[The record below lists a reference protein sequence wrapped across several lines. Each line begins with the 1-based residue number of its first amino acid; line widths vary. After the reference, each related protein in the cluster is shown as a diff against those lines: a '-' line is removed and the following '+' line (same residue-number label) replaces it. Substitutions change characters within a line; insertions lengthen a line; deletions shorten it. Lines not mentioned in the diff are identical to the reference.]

1 MNVSPV
7 STNSVKPICDVSC
20 HRAAGASRTVGASKS
35 FHSFTVSPAERS
47 VRPASHDA
55 RFSIAAAAAVWLGAY
70 VAALPLQAAVIA
82 ILGQS
87 GVDPDDWPTS
97 TMVAT
102 VLCLW
107 VPFVVALGV
116 LSSRRGSGSIRDDY
130 RVRFRPID
138 LVGLPIGVVGQFV
151 LVPLLYWPLTSL
163 FPDAFDPAK
172 VEERATD
179 LWNRADGWWVVALIV
194 VVAVG
199 APLVEEF
206 VYRGVIL
213 QSLEGRLNDTFA
225 LVASAAFFGAIHLQ
239 PVEFPGLFLV
249 GLVFGLC
256 WQRTGRI
263 ACPILA
269 HLAFNAS
276 GLVLAAN

>member
-1 MNVSPV
+1 M
-7 STNSVKPICDVSC
+7 
-20 HRAAGASRTVGASKS
+20 
-35 FHSFTVSPAERS
+35 
-47 VRPASHDA
+47 RPASHDA
-55 RFSIAAAAAVWLGAY
+55 RFSIAAAAAVWIGAY
-70 VAALPLQAAVIA
+70 VAALPLQAAIIA

-179 LWNRADGWWVVALIV
+179 LWNRAEGWWIVALIV

-213 QSLEGRLNDTFA
+213 QSLEGRLNDTIA
-225 LVASAAFFGAIHLQ
+225 LVVSAAFFGAIHLQ
-239 PVEFPGLFLV
+239 PVEFPGLFLI

-276 GLVLAAN
+276 GLLLAAN

>member
-1 MNVSPV
+1 M
-7 STNSVKPICDVSC
+7 
-20 HRAAGASRTVGASKS
+20 
-35 FHSFTVSPAERS
+35 
-47 VRPASHDA
+47 RPASHDA

-70 VAALPLQAAVIA
+70 VAALPLQAAIIA

-138 LVGLPIGVVGQFV
+138 LVGLPIGVVGQFL
-151 LVPLLYWPLTSL
+151 LVPLLYLPLRSL
-163 FPDAFDPAK
+163 FPDAFDPTK

-179 LWNRADGWWVVALIV
+179 LWNRADGWWIVALIV

-213 QSLEGRLNDTFA
+213 QSLEGRLKDTIA
-225 LVASAAFFGAIHLQ
+225 LVVSAAFFGAIHLQ
-239 PVEFPGLFLV
+239 PVEFPGLFLI

-276 GLVLAAN
+276 GLLLAAN

>member
-1 MNVSPV
+1 M
-7 STNSVKPICDVSC
+7 
-20 HRAAGASRTVGASKS
+20 
-35 FHSFTVSPAERS
+35 
-47 VRPASHDA
+47 RPASHDA
-55 RFSIAAAAAVWLGAY
+55 GISIAAAAATWLGAY
-70 VAALPLQAAVIA
+70 IAARPLQAGVIGL
-82 ILGQS
+82 LGQS

-107 VPFVVALGV
+107 VPFVVGLVVLGR
-116 LSSRRGSGSIRDDY
+116 RRGSGSIRDAY
-130 RVRFRPID
+130 RVRFRVVD

-151 LVPLLYWPLTSL
+151 LVPLLYWPLTTL

-179 LWNRADGWWVVALIV
+179 LWNRADGWWVLALIA
-194 VVAVG
+194 VVAIG

-213 QSLEGRLNDTFA
+213 QSLEGRLNDTVA
-225 LVASAAFFGAIHLQ
+225 LVVSAAFFGAIHLQ
-239 PVEFPGLFLV
+239 PVEFPGLFV
-249 GLVFGLC
+249 IGIVFGLC
-256 WQRTGRI
+256 WQRSGRI

-276 GLVLAAN
+276 GLLLAAN

>member
-1 MNVSPV
+1 M
-7 STNSVKPICDVSC
+7 
-20 HRAAGASRTVGASKS
+20 
-35 FHSFTVSPAERS
+35 
-47 VRPASHDA
+47 RPASHDA
-55 RFSIAAAAAVWLGAY
+55 GISIAAAAAIWLGAY
-70 VAALPLQAAVIA
+70 IAALSLQAGVIGL
-82 ILGQS
+82 LGQS

-107 VPFVVALGV
+107 VPFVVGLVVLGR
-116 LSSRRGSGSIRDDY
+116 RRGSGSIRDAY
-130 RVRFRPID
+130 RVRFRVVD

-151 LVPLLYWPLTSL
+151 LVPLLYWPLTTL

-179 LWNRADGWWVVALIV
+179 LWNRADGWWVLALIA
-194 VVAVG
+194 VVAIG

-213 QSLEGRLNDTFA
+213 QSLEGRLNDTVA
-225 LVASAAFFGAIHLQ
+225 LVVSAAFFGAIHLQ
-239 PVEFPGLFLV
+239 PVEFPGLFV
-249 GLVFGLC
+249 IGIVFGLC
-256 WQRTGRI
+256 WQRSGRI

-276 GLVLAAN
+276 GLLLAAN